1 MVDGVTVPSLGIP
14 SKSLWSYQTTP
25 VGLFYLVLVLF
36 WGPTPSLPPTG
47 ELSSTVGAWENPG
60 VVDLSTLL
68 PSPKLM

>member
-1 MVDGVTVPSLGIP
+1 M
-14 SKSLWSYQTTP
+14 W
-25 VGLFYLVLVLF
+25 LFYLVLVLF

-47 ELSSTVGAWENPG
+47 ELSSTAGAWGNPS